1 MRAMSTRLSKQL
13 LYESLYGEN
22 AFVLDKEA
30 VRDFINESSQVQ
42 GVYSDEGLYD
52 FFASFADYKRV
63 QSANALKIL
72 GWPVVDYL
80 LDEKAMDPFYLIDMM
95 EDDGPAGSEGRVDT
109 NTYGG
114 AVIAG
119 ERSFKQTDKLYMKEM
134 DRIMKNLGWEIVKY
148 MGVGPNRKSKV
159 VIIPSYAQTTMPGKV
174 NEDIVFR
181 INVNEKKDYTFG
193 PDWIPTSLAQRKKM
207 KRIHGKSS
215 RNMREEEHNIEKIVA
230 VYPGRF
236 QPFGPHHLESYK
248 FLKRRFD
255 EVYIVTSGKTG
266 GARHPMNFA
275 QKKKHM
281 IKMGVPSKAIV
292 QEKQP
297 YIPKG
302 LLSKYDGD
310 STAVVFAVG
319 EKDEGRLT
327 SGKYFKPY
335 RKNYNRLQGF
345 DNHGYTLQIPHTS
358 IKVGGMEISGT
369 TMRKL
374 MGSDKFDLDK
384 KKKFFKK
391 LFGYFDDKTFD
402 LFTSSFQE
410 AIKLDV
416 EVGDT
421 ILVGRFKNKKMKVK
435 SIGKDEHGMPTINNR
450 KIVTFRKLKEEKE
463 LLLMGGAYGHMAHP
477 FDDYALTF
485 GELKDIIDLGLQGKL
500 DKEEAVTEKLDG
512 QNIMISM
519 IDGKAVAA
527 RNKGDLKRGGMDLKG
542 VQAKFANHIPS
553 VRDAFVFSMKD
564 IASSVEKMSEKDQL
578 SLFNN
583 GKNWANIEIIYP
595 ENKNVIDYDGGATI
609 VFHGILKYN
618 EAWIPSGEVKSGG
631 KRLADIINKLNGK
644 IQKKFAFKGPNVIK
658 MHKDKDY
665 SAKKG
670 KYIGALNKLQ
680 NIYRLKDSDE
690 LSLYHQHFWLEY
702 IMNGATSSDFSN
714 IPDNVLY
721 PLMKRWAFSD
731 KSYKMTEINK
741 LKDDH
746 PEFVDWVK
754 TTEKLDH
761 KKMLKDNMKPFEE
774 IFFGAGAEILA
785 NASNFL
791 SVSPDKTAKKLVDDL
806 NKAAKSLS
814 SKKDFSNIDKLKTQ
828 LQRLKAMPDLSK
840 AAPSEGLVFKYN
852 GKVYKFTGFFAP
864 INQILGLEKF
874 SR

>member
-1 MRAMSTRLSKQL
+1 MSTRLSKQL

-22 AFVLDKEA
+22 TFVLDKEA

-95 EDDGPAGSEGRVDT
+95 EDDGPTGSEGRVDT

-181 INVNEKKDYTFG
+181 INVNE
-193 PDWIPTSLAQRKKM
+193 
-207 KRIHGKSS
+207 S

-384 KKKFFKK
+384 KKQLLYHSISSATVSASQAESLPQFLVETRGEDVALK
-391 LFGYFDDKTFD
+391 YFEKN
-402 LFTSSFQE
+402 
-410 AIKLDV
+410 IYN
-416 EVGDT
+416 
-421 ILVGRFKNKKMKVK
+421 FKNKSNKILYDIGNIYKKFKNYKKAIEYYSKVLSRIDNNSSTFADILYRRGGAFERMGDYDRADIDLLKSLEIRPDDPYTLNYLAYSWLERNHKIDEAIQMLEKAYIGKENDPYITDSVGWGYYLIGDYERAEKYLRRAVELMPEDPIVNDHYGDVLWQLDRKMQAGYFWKNVLQMQDAEEKMK
-435 SIGKDEHGMPTINNR
+435 
-450 KIVTFRKLKEEKE
+450 
-463 LLLMGGAYGHMAHP
+463 
-477 FDDYALTF
+477 
-485 GELKDIIDLGLQGKL
+485 KDIQSKL
-500 DKEEAVTEKLDG
+500 
-512 QNIMISM
+512 
-519 IDGKAVAA
+519 
-527 RNKGDLKRGGMDLKG
+527 
-542 VQAKFANHIPS
+542 
-553 VRDAFVFSMKD
+553 
-564 IASSVEKMSEKDQL
+564 
-578 SLFNN
+578 
-583 GKNWANIEIIYP
+583 
-595 ENKNVIDYDGGATI
+595 
-609 VFHGILKYN
+609 
-618 EAWIPSGEVKSGG
+618 
-631 KRLADIINKLNGK
+631 IN
-644 IQKKFAFKGPNVIK
+644 GPNKI
-658 MHKDKDY
+658 
-665 SAKKG
+665 
-670 KYIGALNKLQ
+670 
-680 NIYRLKDSDE
+680 
-690 LSLYHQHFWLEY
+690 
-702 IMNGATSSDFSN
+702 
-714 IPDNVLY
+714 
-721 PLMKRWAFSD
+721 
-731 KSYKMTEINK
+731 
-741 LKDDH
+741 
-746 PEFVDWVK
+746 
-754 TTEKLDH
+754 
-761 KKMLKDNMKPFEE
+761 
-774 IFFGAGAEILA
+774 
-785 NASNFL
+785 
-791 SVSPDKTAKKLVDDL
+791 
-806 NKAAKSLS
+806 
-814 SKKDFSNIDKLKTQ
+814 
-828 LQRLKAMPDLSK
+828 
-840 AAPSEGLVFKYN
+840 
-852 GKVYKFTGFFAP
+852 
-864 INQILGLEKF
+864 
-874 SR
+874 

>member
-1 MRAMSTRLSKQL
+1 
-13 LYESLYGEN
+13 
-22 AFVLDKEA
+22 
-30 VRDFINESSQVQ
+30 
-42 GVYSDEGLYD
+42 
-52 FFASFADYKRV
+52 
-63 QSANALKIL
+63 
-72 GWPVVDYL
+72 
-80 LDEKAMDPFYLIDMM
+80 
-95 EDDGPAGSEGRVDT
+95 
-109 NTYGG
+109 
-114 AVIAG
+114 
-119 ERSFKQTDKLYMKEM
+119 
-134 DRIMKNLGWEIVKY
+134 
-148 MGVGPNRKSKV
+148 
-159 VIIPSYAQTTMPGKV
+159 
-174 NEDIVFR
+174 
-181 INVNEKKDYTFG
+181 
-193 PDWIPTSLAQRKKM
+193 
-207 KRIHGKSS
+207 
-215 RNMREEEHNIEKIVA
+215 
-230 VYPGRF
+230 
-236 QPFGPHHLESYK
+236 
-248 FLKRRFD
+248 
-255 EVYIVTSGKTG
+255 
-266 GARHPMNFA
+266 
-275 QKKKHM
+275 
-281 IKMGVPSKAIV
+281 
-292 QEKQP
+292 
-297 YIPKG
+297 
-302 LLSKYDGD
+302 
-310 STAVVFAVG
+310 
-319 EKDEGRLT
+319 
-327 SGKYFKPY
+327 
-335 RKNYNRLQGF
+335 
-345 DNHGYTLQIPHTS
+345 
-358 IKVGGMEISGT
+358 
-369 TMRKL
+369 
-374 MGSDKFDLDK
+374 
-384 KKKFFKK
+384 
-391 LFGYFDDKTFD
+391 
-402 LFTSSFQE
+402 
-410 AIKLDV
+410 
-416 EVGDT
+416 
-421 ILVGRFKNKKMKVK
+421 
-435 SIGKDEHGMPTINNR
+435 
-450 KIVTFRKLKEEKE
+450 
-463 LLLMGGAYGHMAHP
+463 
-477 FDDYALTF
+477 
-485 GELKDIIDLGLQGKL
+485 
-500 DKEEAVTEKLDG
+500 
-512 QNIMISM
+512 M

-741 LKDDH
+741 LKGDH